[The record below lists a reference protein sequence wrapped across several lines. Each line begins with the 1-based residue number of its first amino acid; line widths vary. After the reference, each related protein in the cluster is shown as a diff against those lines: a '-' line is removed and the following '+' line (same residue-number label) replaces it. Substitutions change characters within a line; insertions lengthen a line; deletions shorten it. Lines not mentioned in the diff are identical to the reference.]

1 MRRTLW
7 NAMRLAAA
15 TAAIVVVASTTTA
28 AQEYTVRMQGANGPT
43 TIYVSRNAVRRTEPG
58 FSVDVIYRLSEGKI
72 IYIDHQKKT
81 YSEVS
86 LAEARQHGAKAA
98 ADMTPQ
104 QKAMMSRMG
113 MNAAPTFTKVGPG
126 ETIAGY
132 ATEKYVMKTPAM
144 EAEIS
149 AAPALSLPS
158 GYYEATR
165 ASAGAFGAATQSGAA
180 MTSINGMILKR
191 VGRMAMNG
199 TTTTE
204 VATSVDKTPI
214 PPSTFEAPA
223 GYKKVPKES

>member
-1 MRRTLW
+1 
-7 NAMRLAAA
+7 MRLAAA

-28 AQEYTVRMQGANGPT
+28 AQEYTVRMQGANGPM

-180 MTSINGMILKR
+180 MTQHQRHDSEAGGTNGDER
-191 VGRMAMNG
+191 DDDDRGRDVGGQDPDSA
-199 TTTTE
+199 
-204 VATSVDKTPI
+204 VDIRSARGVQEGAEGVLTRPI
-214 PPSTFEAPA
+214 
-223 GYKKVPKES
+223 